1 MSSDSRNLELEIE
14 GRVQMHILWKIS
26 TLRERYCR
34 FRYMILVRIRGV
46 SSGTT
51 LSVLHSDYS
60 RSHFSGYTSAKKR
73 IDFLLNRVHSILPEN
88 REKMFALSIG
98 PRYESELYGLMGL
111 GFRRKNIEAVDTFSY
126 SPKIQVGN
134 VHNLS
139 FQSDS
144 FDLIVC
150 GWTIAYSE
158 RPLEAFKEIVRVT
171 KPSGKIVL
179 TWDVLK
185 PIQYSNLDALA
196 LYTKRDIDDSSTILS
211 SYSLDDLV
219 TNLPVKI
226 YRLEVGKLK
235 FNSNFEFVT
244 VILEKD

>member
-1 MSSDSRNLELEIE
+1 
-14 GRVQMHILWKIS
+14 
-26 TLRERYCR
+26 
-34 FRYMILVRIRGV
+34 MILVRIRGI

-51 LSVLHSDYS
+51 SSVLHSGYS

-73 IDFLLNRVHSILPEN
+73 IDFLLDRVNSILPEN
-88 REKMFALSIG
+88 RGKMTALSIG
-98 PRYESELYGLMGL
+98 PRYESELYGLIGL
-111 GFRRKNIEAVDTFSY
+111 GFRRKNIKAVDTFSY

-139 FQSDS
+139 FHSES

-158 RPLEAFKEIVRVT
+158 NPMEAIKEIVRVT
-171 KPSGKIVL
+171 KPLGKIVL
-179 TWDVLK
+179 TWDLLK
-185 PIQYSNLDALA
+185 PIQYSNLDTLA
-196 LYTKRDIDDSSTILS
+196 LYNKRDIDDSKSILS
-211 SYSLDDLV
+211 SYSLADLV
-219 TNLPVKI
+219 FGLPVKI

-244 VILEKD
+244 VILEKV